1 MGCCGIAQKFDMT
14 STPLREICECYGPDS
29 VEIKARPR
37 AFIQLWTGASG
48 SMCDATYTHSSDA
61 FRWADVS
68 IEDCS
73 VLLYHPKVLK
83 LCLFLSC
90 LSRLGLILDSVN
102 SDGLSILVG
111 QSELATACTELC

>member
-68 IEDCS
+68 IEASRVES
-73 VLLYHPKVLK
+73 VRMSTERGVASFRYAI
-83 LCLFLSC
+83 C
-90 LSRLGLILDSVN
+90 LSIY
-102 SDGLSILVG
+102 
-111 QSELATACTELC
+111 

>member
-37 AFIQLWTGASG
+37 AFIQLWTGVSG

-61 FRWADVS
+61 FRWAAVS

-73 VLLYHPKVLK
+73 VLSKGAEP
-83 LCLFLSC
+83 LSFFVMS
-90 LSRLGLILDSVN
+90 LPLRPY
-102 SDGLSILVG
+102 
-111 QSELATACTELC
+111 T